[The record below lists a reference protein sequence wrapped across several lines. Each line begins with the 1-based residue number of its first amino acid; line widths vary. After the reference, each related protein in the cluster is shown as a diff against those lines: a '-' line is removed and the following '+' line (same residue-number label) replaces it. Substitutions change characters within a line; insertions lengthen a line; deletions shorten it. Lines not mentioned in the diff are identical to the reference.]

1 MSAQASRVATAAR
14 AAQVRRLAPLAL
26 NAAAAVGAGALAYRI
41 AHDAGIRPIL
51 HPSTVRSVDE
61 ALRAVGAAVLLFGVC
76 GLGLT
81 RLLLPAGLRRH
92 EALWVVPV
100 GACACA
106 LAMTVLGFAYVPF
119 KAALAVVIAAGAILG
134 ALALRRRPP
143 AGPPSPVL
151 AWPAYVAVLL
161 TAVALIPYFRSGFPT
176 VIGEGSDAHLAVGT
190 AQFLQHNHP
199 TSVNPDGPV
208 DRVPLLWRS
217 KQPVY
222 YALGSVATL
231 SGLEPY
237 ETISPLSALVL
248 GLAAAG
254 LFLLARELLYAGLAG
269 ALLAMAIAGLDRM
282 VLHTGMHPY
291 FNQTWGWFTLPFAL
305 VLSWWTVRE
314 RSPGAALLLALFLA
328 IGAFAYPLALPI
340 PLLGLAVFWALDRR
354 ERRRRGE
361 RVASLDPRRLYR
373 GRRSLLWLVP
383 LAIVLALPLLGVA
396 EKMWTAVE
404 VVLPGSTLKDW
415 RGDRLSFVP
424 AHQFFSLPDATLWW
438 LAVAVMCALAAW
450 ALSRVPRPLAAG
462 IGAVLVGFLAAGAYF
477 RLRQFGEYFEL
488 KTLAFVG
495 PLLVAIAAVGA
506 SRLRPRLL
514 AVLALGAF
522 LVAAQ
527 ASARQELDRTTNQ
540 LPQTIIGLR
549 DFDRAL
555 PEGASVRL
563 DVNPPLQLWVA
574 YMLSGQPLC
583 SPAPLLGTSYP
594 RVPRSLKADY
604 VLVERKALAAADG
617 GRDPAVTGR
626 PLRENDDF
634 LLYRARP
641 DLPGPENCS
650 RRMVQTVTGL

>member
-1 MSAQASRVATAAR
+1 MSVQATRPATAAR
-14 AAQVRRLAPLAL
+14 AAHVRRLAPLAL
-26 NAAAAVGAGALAYRI
+26 NGAAAVGAGWLAYRI

-51 HPSTVRSVDE
+51 HPSTIRPLDE

-100 GACACA
+100 GACACG

-119 KAALAVVIAAGAILG
+119 KAALAAVIAAGLALG
-134 ALALRRRPP
+134 AVALRRRPP
-143 AGPPSPVL
+143 AGPPSPAL
-151 AWPAYVAVLL
+151 AWPAYLAVLL

-199 TSVNPDGPV
+199 LSVNPDGPV
-208 DRVPLLWRS
+208 DRVPLVWRS
-217 KQPVY
+217 KQPIY

-237 ETISPLSALVL
+237 QTISPVAALM
-248 GLAAAG
+248 LALAGVG

-305 VLSWWTVRE
+305 VLAWWTVSR
-314 RSPGAALLLALFLA
+314 RSRGAAALLGLFLA

-340 PLLGLAVFWALDRR
+340 PLTALAVFWTIDRR
-354 ERRRRGE
+354 ERLRRGE
-361 RVASLDPRRLYR
+361 PVHRLSPRRLYR

-383 LAIVLALPLLGVA
+383 LALALAVPLLGVA
-396 EKMWTAVE
+396 EKTWTAVE
-404 VVLPGSTLKDW
+404 VVVPGQTLEDW

-424 AHQFFSLPDATLWW
+424 AHQFFSLPEPTLWW
-438 LAVAVMCALAAW
+438 LAVAAMGVLAARV
-450 ALSRVPRPLAAG
+450 LSRLPRPLRAG
-462 IGAVLVGFLAAGAYF
+462 IAAVLVGFLAAAVYF
-477 RLRQFGEYFEL
+477 RQREYGEYFEF
-488 KTLAFVG
+488 KTLAFVA
-495 PLLVAIAAVGA
+495 PLLVACAAVGA
-506 SRLRPRLL
+506 SRLRPRVL

-527 ASARQELDRTTNQ
+527 ASARQEIDVTTNQ
-540 LPQTIIGLR
+540 LPQTILELR
-549 DFDRAL
+549 EFDRAL
-555 PEGASVRL
+555 PEDASVRL
-563 DVNPPLQLWVA
+563 DVTPPLQLWVA

-583 SPAPLLGTSYP
+583 SPTPLLDTSYP
-594 RVPRSLKADY
+594 RVRRSRKADY
-604 VLVERKALAAADG
+604 VLVERKALPFFGDDDP
-617 GRDPAVTGR
+617 GRGR
-626 PLRENDDF
+626 PLRENADF

-641 DLPGPENCS
+641 DLPGRANCS